1 MTTAV
6 FSGSEDA
13 GRGVEPPPDAEVP
26 ASFWTSLRFFNAYRL
41 IVASLFIAAALVH
54 PAVLDLAGRGL
65 DRFRAIAWTYLALAI
80 VYQLALRRSPHA
92 FPVQLTLHVLTDIVA
107 ITLLMDASGGFKS
120 GVGVMLLISLAGAAL
135 VASAALTLLY
145 AAVASIAVLLVQGL
159 QVVADDAAVA
169 TLLQPGLLS
178 IGFFA
183 TATLTNRLAQ
193 RVIMNERVARQRA
206 VDLANQLR
214 VSDLVIQDV
223 QDGVLVVDGN
233 GLVRQA
239 NRRVEALTGRPGP
252 DLDQLEHYWPDLAR
266 ELERWRRE
274 GPKAVQ
280 PVRSPEGGKPVRA
293 RFADA
298 GVAGAGLTLVF
309 LEDLSELEEQSRQLK
324 LAALGRL
331 TANIA
336 HEIRNPLSAITHAG
350 DLLAE
355 ENRAAPRERLIR
367 IIRDNAQRLDR
378 MVADVLEINRRDR
391 LAPEPIR
398 LSAFL
403 GAFADD
409 FAQSEE
415 IPRAGLLIAC
425 EGDPVVQFDR
435 VHLHQVVWNL
445 ARNAWRHSRQ
455 QTGSVAMQVRR
466 AGQRLELHV
475 MDDGPGVAAEVQPQ
489 LFEPFFT
496 TFSSGT
502 GLGLYIAREL
512 CVANGATL
520 DYLARGPGADF
531 RIQWQGAAT

>member
-1 MTTAV
+1 MSTAV
-6 FSGSEDA
+6 FSASDLESGAGSGRDA
-13 GRGVEPPPDAEVP
+13 DVPP
-26 ASFWTSLRFFNAYRL
+26 SFWTSLRFFNAYRL
-41 IVASLFIAAALVH
+41 IVASLFVAAALVH
-54 PAVLDLAGRGL
+54 PAVLELAGSGF
-65 DRFRAIAWTYLALAI
+65 DRFRVIACGYLALAI
-80 VYQLALRRSPHA
+80 AYQVALRRAPRA

-135 VASAALTLLY
+135 VASAPLTALY
-145 AAVASIAVLLVQGL
+145 AAVASIAVLLVQAL
-159 QVVADDAAVA
+159 QVLADDAVVA
-169 TLLQPGLLS
+169 TMMQPALLS

-183 TATLTNRLAQ
+183 TAAITNRLAQ

-214 VSDLVIQDV
+214 VSELVIQDV
-223 QDGVLVVDGN
+223 HDGVLVVDGN

-239 NRRVEALTGRPGP
+239 NRRVEALTDRPGP
-252 DLDQLEHYWPDLAR
+252 DLDQLDVYWPDLAR
-266 ELERWRRE
+266 ELERWRRH
-274 GPKAVQ
+274 GPGAVQ
-280 PVRSPEGGKPVRA
+280 PVRSPEGGRPVRA
-293 RFADA
+293 RFLDA
-298 GVAGAGLTLVF
+298 GVAGARLTLVF
-309 LEDLSELEEQSRQLK
+309 LEDLSEIEERSRQLK

-355 ENRAAPRERLIR
+355 ENRAAPRERLVR

-378 MVADVLEINRRDR
+378 MVGDVLELNRRDR
-391 LAPEPIR
+391 LAPEPVR
-398 LSAFL
+398 LAPFL
-403 GAFADD
+403 TAFAED

-415 IPRAGLLIAC
+415 VPREALRITC

-445 ARNAWRHSRQ
+445 VRNAWRHSRRQ
-455 QTGSVAMQVRR
+455 PGSVAMQVRR
-466 AGQRLELHV
+466 SGQRLELHV
-475 MDDGPGVAAEVQPQ
+475 LDDGPGVPADLQGQ

-512 CVANGATL
+512 CAANGATL
-520 DYLARGPGADF
+520 DYLEPGPGADF
-531 RIQWQGAAT
+531 RIQWQGAAA

>member
-1 MTTAV
+1 MVAR
-6 FSGSEDA
+6 DA
-13 GRGVEPPPDAEVP
+13 DVP
-26 ASFWTSLRFFNAYRL
+26 ASFWTSLRFFNVYRL
-41 IVASLFIAAALVH
+41 IVASLFIVAALVH
-54 PAVLDLAGRGL
+54 PAVLDLAGPDL
-65 DRFRAIAWTYLALAI
+65 DRFRVVAWAYLSLATTYQI
-80 VYQLALRRSPHA
+80 ALRRAQRA
-92 FPVQLTLHVLTDIVA
+92 FPVRLTLHVLTDIVA

-135 VASAALTLLY
+135 VGSAALTALY
-145 AAVASIAVLLVQGL
+145 AAVASIAVLIVQGL
-159 QVVADDAAVA
+159 QVLARDA
-169 TLLQPGLLS
+169 TLASMLQPGLLS

-183 TATLTNRLAQ
+183 TAAMTNRLAQ

-214 VSDLVIQDV
+214 ISDLVIQDV
-223 QDGVLVVDGN
+223 HDGVLVVDGN

-252 DLDQLEHYWPDLAR
+252 DLDQIDVYWPDLAR
-266 ELERWRRE
+266 ELERWRRH
-274 GPKAVQ
+274 GPDAVQ
-280 PVRSPEGGKPVRA
+280 TVQSPEGGRPVRA
-293 RFADA
+293 RFVDA
-298 GVAGAGLTLVF
+298 GVAGARLTLVF
-309 LEDLSELEEQSRQLK
+309 LEDLSELEERSRQLK

-378 MVADVLEINRRDR
+378 MVGDVLELNRRDR
-391 LAPEPIR
+391 LAPESIR
-398 LSAFL
+398 LAPFL
-403 GAFADD
+403 ATFADD
-409 FAQSEE
+409 FAHTEA
-415 IPRAGLLIAC
+415 IPREGLRVTC
-425 EGDPVVQFDR
+425 QGDPIVQFDR
-435 VHLHQVVWNL
+435 VHLHQVLWNL

-455 QTGSVAMQVRR
+455 QEGSVVMRVQR

-475 MDDGPGVAAEVQPQ
+475 VDDGPGVPADVQGQ

-512 CVANGATL
+512 CAANGATL
-520 DYLARGPGADF
+520 DYLAHGPGADF
-531 RIQWQGAAT
+531 RIRLQGTAA